1 MELLKTTDLSAW
13 LLERFGSASALAAAL
28 GITRQTAHNL
38 IAGRTSPNDK
48 HCKELGIVPAFLV
61 PEEGTKRGMQSLD
74 DFLSAR
80 GRDRRQDDVT
90 ARIELSNSPLSSD
103 RGTVMWKGLIAVTR
117 AMALRVGEIDG
128 VPFEWDGGPPLGK
141 SRSPLLKLDPVGA
154 QFKEV
159 RSTPF
164 VGAPRNC
171 MVVFGWVATPMGSR
185 KQTPPDRWWKLTL
198 SSNGSDVVWNVN
210 DDQIVGARSDELAGQ
225 LVKQLIEYR
234 DEYERA

>member
-1 MELLKTTDLSAW
+1 MELLKNTDLPAW
-13 LLERFGSASALAAAL
+13 LLERFGSASAVAAAL

-38 IAGRTSPNDK
+38 ITGRTSPNDK

-61 PEEGTKRGMQSLD
+61 SEKGIRRGMQSLD

-80 GRDRRQDDVT
+80 SRDRRQDDVK
-90 ARIELSNSPLSSD
+90 ARTELSNSPLSSE
-103 RGTVMWKGLIAVTR
+103 RGTAMWKGLIAVTR

-141 SRSPLLKLDPVGA
+141 SRSPLLKLEPVGA

-164 VGAPRNC
+164 VGAPKNC

-185 KQTPPDRWWKLTL
+185 KQMPPDRWWTLTL
-198 SSNGSDVVWNVN
+198 SSNDGEVAWNVN
-210 DDQIVGARSDELAGQ
+210 NDEIVGAPSDELAEQ

-234 DEYERA
+234 DEYESA